1 MLMKISR
8 SVYQDRLSRTLGLAK
23 SKIFINHLH
32 FLGYDS
38 CTQICTWSYARL
50 INKAQCYL
58 GSTDLFRSVSVQ
70 IFDPIIAYTCVQCQ
84 VIYPR
89 EQLFTIFEL
98 ETMGFAQSEVSEHSL
113 LLRNIAV

>member
-58 GSTDLFRSVSVQ
+58 GST
-70 IFDPIIAYTCVQCQ
+70 Y
-84 VIYPR
+84 
-89 EQLFTIFEL
+89 L
-98 ETMGFAQSEVSEHSL
+98 EVFQYKFL
-113 LLRNIAV
+113 IQ